1 MPLVAKSVSQS
12 TTYEAVG
19 TKDDFSKIVTSIEP
33 DMTFF
38 LSNFGEAE
46 DAASLKFNWTTDGLK
61 PPQENAHHEMTDY
74 TTDKVGSLAQWD
86 NRCQHF
92 ISSGRVTDA
101 QRKHAKEYSPEDEFA
116 RQKEKAFRQ
125 HARDIE
131 YALVFNRAPRDE
143 SPGSNPALTGGVR
156 YFLEEELEDVTFT
169 GNVCACTAD
178 HKLDTGDFV
187 YFKAKPGAGN
197 KLPTEVAANMPYYIR
212 KDTDPKKFTLY
223 NSMDDAIK
231 NVNQLTLS
239 TAGQGVQMV
248 KNNVFSAGD
257 ALLTEDHINDC
268 MEMCSKR
275 GGNPTLAVM
284 SGRLKRRF
292 SAIVTG
298 GATKQRSSKDKTAV
312 NVTDVYESDFGVI
325 HAEVHRM
332 YSDTIVDFMDMNYW
346 DMKWFDRTHEVT
358 GLAKKGSYEE
368 FVIESWLGLQGTQP
382 KASGSIYN
390 IKRA

>member
-1 MPLVAKSVSQS
+1 MALVAKSASQS
-12 TTYEAVG
+12 VTYEAVG
-19 TKDDFSKIVTSIEP
+19 TKDDFSKIITNIDP

-38 LSNFGEAE
+38 LSNFGTALEAK
-46 DAASLKFNWTTDGLK
+46 SLKFNWTTEGLK
-61 PPQENAHHEMTDY
+61 PPQENAHPEMTDY
-74 TTDKVGSLAQWD
+74 ATEKVGSLAQWD

-92 ISSGRVTDA
+92 ISSGRVSDA
-101 QRKHAKEYSPEDEFA
+101 QKQHAKEYTPEDEFA
-116 RQKEKAFRQ
+116 RQKINAFKQ

-131 YALVFNRAPRDE
+131 FALVFNDSPRDE
-143 SPGSNPALTGGVR
+143 SPGNPALTGGVR
-156 YFLEEELEDVTFT
+156 YFLTEDAEDVTFT
-169 GNVCACTAD
+169 GNVGATAAA
-178 HKLDTGDFV
+178 HRMNTGDFI

-197 KLPTEVAANMPYYIR
+197 KLPAELSANLPYYIR
-212 KDTDPKKFTLY
+212 KDADPKKFTLY

-231 NVNQLTLS
+231 NKRQITLS

-248 KNNVFSAGD
+248 KNNVFTAGD
-257 ALLTEDHINDC
+257 ALFTEDHINDC

-284 SGRLKRRF
+284 SGRSKRRF

-298 GATKQRSSKDKTAV
+298 GAVKQRGLKDKVAV
-312 NVTDVYESDFGVI
+312 NVTDAYESDFGTI
-325 HAEVHRM
+325 HAQVHPM
-332 YSDTIVDFMDMNYW
+332 YEDTVIDLLDMAYW
-346 DMKWFDRTHEVT
+346 DLKWFDRTHEVA

-382 KASGSIYN
+382 KASGSIYG

>member
-1 MPLVAKSVSQS
+1 MALVAQSVSQS

-19 TKDDFSKIVTSIEP
+19 TKDDFSKIITSISPEQ
-33 DMTFF
+33 TFF
-38 LSNFGEAE
+38 LSNFGTAE
-46 DAASLKFNWTTDGLK
+46 DSKSLKFNWMTDGLK
-61 PPQENAHHEMTDY
+61 PPQENAHPEMTDY

-92 ISSGRVTDA
+92 ISTGRVTDA
-101 QRKHAKEYSPEDEFA
+101 QRKHAKEYSPEDEFR
-116 RQKEKAFRQ
+116 RQKEKTFKK
-125 HARDIE
+125 HAQDIE

-143 SPGSNPALTGGVR
+143 SPGNPALTGGVR
-156 YFLEEELEDVTFT
+156 YFLEEETEDVTFT
-169 GNVCACTAD
+169 GNVCACIAA

-197 KLPTEVAANMPYYIR
+197 KLPTEVAENMPYYIR
-212 KDTDPKKFTLY
+212 KDADPKKFTIY

-231 NVNQLTLS
+231 NVNQVTLS

-257 ALLTEDHINDC
+257 TLFTEDHINDC

-298 GATKQRSSKDKTAV
+298 GATKQRGSKEKTAV

-325 HAEVHRM
+325 RAEVHRM
-332 YSDTIVDFMDMNYW
+332 YPDTVVDVIDMNYW
-346 DMKWFDRTHEVT
+346 DLKWFDRTHEVT

-368 FVIESWLGLQGTQP
+368 FVIESWIGLQGTQP

>member
-1 MPLVAKSVSQS
+1 MALVAKSVSQS

-19 TKDDFSKIVTSIEP
+19 TKDDYSSLITSIEP
-33 DMTFF
+33 EKTFF
-38 LSNFGEAE
+38 LSHFGAAE
-46 DAASLKFNWTTDGLK
+46 DTTSLKFNWMTDGLK
-61 PPQENAHHEMTDY
+61 PPQENAYPEMTDY
-74 TTDKVGSLAQWD
+74 VTDKVGSLAQWD

-92 ISSGRVTDA
+92 ISTGRVTDA
-101 QRKHAKEYSPEDEFA
+101 QSKHAKKYSPADEFK
-116 RQKEKAFRQ
+116 RQQEKAFRQ

-143 SPGSNPALTGGVR
+143 SPGNPALTGGVR
-156 YFLEEELEDVTFT
+156 YFLEEEVEDVTFT
-169 GNVCACTAD
+169 GNVCVCTAA

-197 KLPTEVAANMPYYIR
+197 KLPTEVVANMPYYIR

-223 NSMDDAIK
+223 NSMDEAIK
-231 NVNQLTLS
+231 NVNQVTLS

-257 ALLTEDHINDC
+257 TLLTEDHINDC

-325 HAEVHRM
+325 RAEVHGM
-332 YSDTIVDFMDMNYW
+332 YSDTIVDILDMNYW
-346 DMKWFDRTHEVT
+346 DIRWFDRTHEVT
-358 GLAKKGSYEE
+358 GLAKKGSYKE

>member
-1 MPLVAKSVSQS
+1 MALVAKSVSQS
-12 TTYEAVG
+12 VTYEAVG
-19 TKDDFSKIVTSIEP
+19 TKDDFSKIITNIDP

-38 LSNFGEAE
+38 LSNFGTAPEAK
-46 DAASLKFNWTTDGLK
+46 SLKFNWTTEGLK
-61 PPQENAHHEMTDY
+61 PPQENAHSEMTDY
-74 TTDKVGSLAQWD
+74 ATDKVGSLAQWD

-92 ISSGRVTDA
+92 ISSGRVSDA
-101 QRKHAKEYSPEDEFA
+101 QKQHAKEYMPEDEFA
-116 RQKEKAFRQ
+116 RQKVNAFKQ

-131 YALVFNRAPRDE
+131 YALVFNDSPRDE
-143 SPGSNPALTGGVR
+143 SPGNPALTGGVR
-156 YFLEEELEDVTFT
+156 YFLTEDAEDVTFT
-169 GNVCACTAD
+169 GNVGATAAA
-178 HKLDTGDFV
+178 HRMNTGDFI

-197 KLPTEVAANMPYYIR
+197 KLPAELSANLPYYIR
-212 KDTDPKKFTLY
+212 KDADPKKFTLY

-231 NVNQLTLS
+231 NKRQITLS

-248 KNNVFSAGD
+248 KNNVFTAGD
-257 ALLTEDHINDC
+257 ALFTEDHINDC

-284 SGRLKRRF
+284 SGRSKRRF

-298 GATKQRSSKDKTAV
+298 GAAKQRNSKDKVAV
-312 NVTDVYESDFGVI
+312 NITDVYESDFGTI
-325 HAEVHRM
+325 HAQVHPM
-332 YSDTIVDFMDMNYW
+332 YEDTIIDLLDMAYW
-346 DMKWFDRTHEVT
+346 DLKWFDRTHEVA

-382 KASGSIYN
+382 KASGSIYG

>member
-1 MPLVAKSVSQS
+1 MALVAKSVSQS

-19 TKDDFSKIVTSIEP
+19 TKKDFSRIITNIDP

-38 LSNFGEAE
+38 LSNFGTAEEAK
-46 DAASLKFNWTTDGLK
+46 SLKFDWTTEGLK
-61 PPQENAHHEMTDY
+61 PPQENAHPEETDY
-74 TTDKVGSLAQWD
+74 KTGRVGSLARWD
-86 NRCQHF
+86 NCCQHF

-116 RQKEKAFRQ
+116 RQKANAFKQ

-131 YALVFNRAPRDE
+131 YALVFNHAQRDE
-143 SPGSNPALTGGVR
+143 SPGNPALTGGVR
-156 YFLEEELEDVTFT
+156 YFLEEDVEDVTFMT
-169 GNVCACTAD
+169 NVCTCAAA

-187 YFKAKPGAGN
+187 YFKVKPGTGN
-197 KLPTEVAANMPYYIR
+197 NLPAEISANLSYYIR
-212 KDTDPKKFTLY
+212 KDADPKKFTLF

-231 NVNQLTLS
+231 NVNQVTLS

-248 KNNVFSAGD
+248 KNNVFSAGGT
-257 ALLTEDHINDC
+257 LFTEDHINDC

-298 GATKQRSSKDKTAV
+298 GATKQRGSKEKTAT
-312 NVTDVYESDFGVI
+312 NITDIYESDFGVVR
-325 HAEVHRM
+325 AEVHRM
-332 YSDTIVDFMDMNYW
+332 YPDTVVDVMDMNYW

>member
-1 MPLVAKSVSQS
+1 MALVAKSVSQS
-12 TTYEAVG
+12 VTYEAVG
-19 TKDDFSKIVTSIEP
+19 TKDDFSKIITNIDP

-38 LSNFGEAE
+38 LSNFGTAPEAK
-46 DAASLKFNWTTDGLK
+46 SLKFNWTTEGLK
-61 PPQENAHHEMTDY
+61 PPQENAHSEMTDY
-74 TTDKVGSLAQWD
+74 TTEKVGSLAQWD

-92 ISSGRVTDA
+92 ISSGRVSDA
-101 QRKHAKEYSPEDEFA
+101 QKQHAKEYTPEDEFA
-116 RQKEKAFRQ
+116 RQKINAFKQ

-131 YALVFNRAPRDE
+131 YALVFNDSLRDE
-143 SPGSNPALTGGVR
+143 SPGNPALTGGVR
-156 YFLEEELEDVTFT
+156 YFLTEDAEDVTFT
-169 GNVCACTAD
+169 GNVGATGAA
-178 HKLDTGDFV
+178 HRMNTGDFI

-197 KLPTEVAANMPYYIR
+197 KLPAELSANLPYYIR
-212 KDTDPKKFTLY
+212 KDADPKKFTLY

-231 NVNQLTLS
+231 NKRQITLS

-248 KNNVFSAGD
+248 KNNVFTAGD
-257 ALLTEDHINDC
+257 ALFTEDHINDC

-284 SGRLKRRF
+284 SGRSKRRF

-298 GATKQRSSKDKTAV
+298 GAAKQRNSKDKAAV
-312 NVTDVYESDFGVI
+312 NITDVYESDFGTI
-325 HAEVHRM
+325 HAQVHPM
-332 YSDTIVDFMDMNYW
+332 YEDTVIDLLDMAYW
-346 DMKWFDRTHEVT
+346 DLKWFDRTHEVA

-382 KASGSIYN
+382 KASGSIYG

>member
-1 MPLVAKSVSQS
+1 MALVAKSVSQS

-19 TKDDFSKIVTSIEP
+19 TKDDFSRIVTNIDP

-38 LSNFGEAE
+38 LSNFGTAPEAR
-46 DAASLKFNWTTDGLK
+46 SLKFNWTTEGLK
-61 PPQENAHHEMTDY
+61 PPQENAHPEMTEY
-74 TTDKVGSLAQWD
+74 QTGKVGSLAQWD

-116 RQKEKAFRQ
+116 RQKVNAFKQ

-143 SPGSNPALTGGVR
+143 SPSNPALTGGVR
-156 YFLEEELEDVTFT
+156 YFLAEEVEDVTFT
-169 GNVCACTAD
+169 GNVCAATAD

-187 YFKAKPGAGN
+187 YFKAKPGTGN
-197 KLPTEVAANMPYYIR
+197 KLPTEIVANLPYYIR
-212 KDTDPKKFTLY
+212 KDSDPKKFTLF

-231 NVNQLTLS
+231 NQNQVTLS

-257 ALLTEDHINDC
+257 TLFTEDHINDC

-298 GATKQRSSKDKTAV
+298 GATKQRSAKDKTAI
-312 NVTDVYESDFGVI
+312 NITDVYESDFGVI
-325 HAEVHRM
+325 RAEVHRM
-332 YSDTIVDFMDMNYW
+332 YPDTVVDVMDMNYW
-346 DMKWFDRTHEVT
+346 DIRWFDRTHEVS

>member
-1 MPLVAKSVSQS
+1 MALVAKSASQS
-12 TTYEAVG
+12 VTYEAVG
-19 TKDDFSKIVTSIEP
+19 TKDDFSKIVTNIDP

-38 LSNFGEAE
+38 LSNFGTAPEAK
-46 DAASLKFNWTTDGLK
+46 SLKFNWMTEGLK
-61 PPQENAHHEMTDY
+61 PPQENAHPEMTNY
-74 TTDKVGSLAQWD
+74 ETDKVGSLAQWD

-92 ISSGRVTDA
+92 ISSGRVSDA
-101 QRKHAKEYSPEDEFA
+101 QKQHAKEYMPEDEFA
-116 RQKEKAFRQ
+116 RQKINAFKQ

-131 YALVFNRAPRDE
+131 YALVFNDSPRDE
-143 SPGSNPALTGGVR
+143 SPGNPALTGGVR
-156 YFLEEELEDVTFT
+156 YFLTEDAEDVTFT
-169 GNVCACTAD
+169 GNVGATAAA
-178 HKLDTGDFV
+178 HRMNTGDFI

-197 KLPTEVAANMPYYIR
+197 KLPAELSANLPYYIR
-212 KDTDPKKFTLY
+212 KDADPKKFTLY

-231 NVNQLTLS
+231 NKRQITLS

-248 KNNVFSAGD
+248 KNNVFTAGD
-257 ALLTEDHINDC
+257 ALFTEDHINDC

-284 SGRLKRRF
+284 SGRSKRRF

-298 GATKQRSSKDKTAV
+298 GAAKQRNSKDKVAV
-312 NVTDVYESDFGVI
+312 NITDVYESDFGTI
-325 HAEVHRM
+325 HAQVHPM
-332 YSDTIVDFMDMNYW
+332 YEDTIIDLLDMAYW
-346 DMKWFDRTHEVT
+346 DLKWFDRTHEVA

-382 KASGSIYN
+382 KASGSIYG

>member
-1 MPLVAKSVSQS
+1 MALVAKSVSQS
-12 TTYEAVG
+12 VTYEAVG
-19 TKDDFSKIVTSIEP
+19 TKDDFSKIITNIDP

-38 LSNFGEAE
+38 LSNFGTAPEAK
-46 DAASLKFNWTTDGLK
+46 SLKFNWTTEGLK
-61 PPQENAHHEMTDY
+61 PPQENAHSEMTDY

-92 ISSGRVTDA
+92 ISSGRVSDA
-101 QRKHAKEYSPEDEFA
+101 QKQHAKEYMPEDEFA
-116 RQKEKAFRQ
+116 RQKINAFKQ

-131 YALVFNRAPRDE
+131 YALVFNDSPRDE
-143 SPGSNPALTGGVR
+143 SLGNPALTGGVR
-156 YFLEEELEDVTFT
+156 YFLTEDAEDVTFT
-169 GNVCACTAD
+169 GNVGATAAA
-178 HKLDTGDFV
+178 HRMNTGDFI

-197 KLPTEVAANMPYYIR
+197 KLPAELSANLPYYIR
-212 KDTDPKKFTLY
+212 KDADPKKFTLY

-231 NVNQLTLS
+231 NKRQITLS

-248 KNNVFSAGD
+248 KNNVFTAGD
-257 ALLTEDHINDC
+257 ALFTEDHINDC

-284 SGRLKRRF
+284 SGRSKRRF

-298 GATKQRSSKDKTAV
+298 GAAKQRNSKDKVAV
-312 NVTDVYESDFGVI
+312 NITDVYESDFGTI
-325 HAEVHRM
+325 HAQVHPM
-332 YSDTIVDFMDMNYW
+332 YEDTIIDLLDMAYW
-346 DMKWFDRTHEVT
+346 DLKWFDRTHEVA

-368 FVIESWLGLQGTQP
+368 FVIESWVGLQGTQP
-382 KASGSIYN
+382 KASGSIYG

>member
-19 TKDDFSKIVTSIEP
+19 TKDDFSHIVTNIDP

-38 LSNFGEAE
+38 LSNFGTAT
-46 DAASLKFNWTTDGLK
+46 DAKSLKFNWTTEGLK
-61 PPQENAHHEMTDY
+61 PPQENAHLEMTDY

-92 ISSGRVTDA
+92 ISTGRVTDA
-101 QRKHAKEYSPEDEFA
+101 QKKHAKEYSPEDEFA
-116 RQKEKAFRQ
+116 RQKANAFKQ

-143 SPGSNPALTGGVR
+143 SPGNPALTGGVR
-156 YFLEEELEDVTFT
+156 YFLEEETEDVTFT
-169 GNVCACTAD
+169 GNVCACIAD
-178 HKLDTGDFV
+178 HKLDTGDSV
-187 YFKAKPGAGN
+187 YFKAKPGTGN
-197 KLPTEVAANMPYYIR
+197 KLPTEIVANLPYYIR
-212 KDTDPKKFTLY
+212 KDADPKKFTLY

-231 NVNQLTLS
+231 NVNQVTLT
-239 TAGQGVQMV
+239 TPGQGVQVV

-257 ALLTEDHINDC
+257 TLFTEDHINDC
-268 MEMCSKR
+268 MEMCFKR

-298 GATKQRSSKDKTAV
+298 GATKQRGSKEKTAT
-312 NVTDVYESDFGVI
+312 NITDVYESDFGVI
-325 HAEVHRM
+325 RAEVHRM
-332 YSDTIVDFMDMNYW
+332 YPDTVVDVMDMNYW
-346 DMKWFDRTHEVT
+346 DMKWFDRTHEVQ

-368 FVIESWLGLQGTQP
+368 FVIESWLQGTQP